1 MKEKHS
7 DEVINYCIDNNKTF
21 TEAYIE
27 LIDTKLN
34 GLSTGLKDLR
44 HDVTMTIND
53 NR

>member
-21 TEAYIE
+21 PQAYVE
-27 LIDTKLN
+27 LIDAKLN
-34 GLSTGLKDLR
+34 GLSTGLNDLKR
-44 HDVTMTIND
+44 DVVATINE

>member
-21 TEAYIE
+21 AQAYVE
-27 LIDTKLN
+27 LIDAKFN
-34 GLSTGLKDLR
+34 GLSTGLKDLKR
-44 HDVTMTIND
+44 DVSNTING